1 MHGSQRR
8 DRRGSTSNMNG
19 HAHASPT
26 QAADLADYLPPYSED
41 MRQTRRYDIVGLLA
55 RSARKLLAKTAI
67 VHGATQKSFAQL
79 SRDLGMTN
87 ADGYLT
93 IVDRKKDMIIS
104 GGENVASRDVEEVL
118 YSHPAVAEVAVF
130 GVPRESW
137 IEAVAAAVLFKEGE
151 RATTDELI
159 VFVRERLAPFKCPKY
174 IVEMDALPKNPNGK
188 ILKRELRDQYSDL
201 PADLD
206 EAKG

>member
-1 MHGSQRR
+1 
-8 DRRGSTSNMNG
+8 MNG
-19 HAHASPT
+19 HAHASLT
-26 QAADLADYLPPYSED
+26 QAADLADYPPPYSEE
-41 MRQTRRYDIVGLLA
+41 MRQARRYDIVGLLA
-55 RSARKLLAKTAI
+55 RTARKLLAKTAM
-67 VHGATQKSFAQL
+67 VHGATRKSFAQL
-79 SRDLGMTN
+79 SGDLGMTN
-87 ADGYLT
+87 ADGYFT

-130 GVPRESW
+130 GVPRVSW

>member
-19 HAHASPT
+19 HAHAALT

-41 MRQTRRYDIVGLLA
+41 MRQ
-55 RSARKLLAKTAI
+55 
-67 VHGATQKSFAQL
+67 
-79 SRDLGMTN
+79 
-87 ADGYLT
+87 
-93 IVDRKKDMIIS
+93 
-104 GGENVASRDVEEVL
+104 
-118 YSHPAVAEVAVF
+118 
-130 GVPRESW
+130 
-137 IEAVAAAVLFKEGE
+137 AVAAAVLFKEGE

-174 IVEMDALPKNPNGK
+174 IVETDALPKNPNGK

-206 EAKG
+206 EAEG

>member
-1 MHGSQRR
+1 
-8 DRRGSTSNMNG
+8 MNG
-19 HAHASPT
+19 HAHAALT
-26 QAADLADYLPPYSED
+26 QADLADYLPPYSED
-41 MRQTRRYDIVGLLA
+41 MRQARRYDIVGPLA
-55 RSARKLLAKTAI
+55 RTARKLLAKTAI
-67 VHGATQKSFAQL
+67 VHGATRKSFAQL
-79 SRDLGMTN
+79 SGDLGM
-87 ADGYLT
+87 
-93 IVDRKKDMIIS
+93 
-104 GGENVASRDVEEVL
+104 
-118 YSHPAVAEVAVF
+118 F

-188 ILKRELRDQYSDL
+188 ILKRALRDQYSDL

>member
-1 MHGSQRR
+1 MAHNDETAG
-8 DRRGSTSNMNG
+8 DRLANMNG

-26 QAADLADYLPPYSED
+26 QAADLADYLAPYSGD
-41 MRQTRRYDIVGLLA
+41 MRQARRYDIVGLLA
-55 RSARKLLAKTAI
+55 RSAHKLLAKTAI
-67 VHGATQKSFAQL
+67 VHGATQKSF
-79 SRDLGMTN
+79 
-87 ADGYLT
+87 
-93 IVDRKKDMIIS
+93 
-104 GGENVASRDVEEVL
+104 

-151 RATTDELI
+151 RATPDELI
-159 VFVRERLAPFKCPKY
+159 VFVRERLAPFKCPTY
-174 IVEMDALPKNPNGK
+174 IVEMEALPKNPIGK